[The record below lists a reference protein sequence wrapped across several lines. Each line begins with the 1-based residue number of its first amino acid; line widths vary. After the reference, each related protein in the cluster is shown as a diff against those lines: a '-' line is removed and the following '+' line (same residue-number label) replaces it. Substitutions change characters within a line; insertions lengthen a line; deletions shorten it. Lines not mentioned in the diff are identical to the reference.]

1 MRYRIHRGLF
11 LTLIVLTFLFPFR
24 AWSVQ
29 CYISKQCFAVAD
41 PNLVERVC
49 YLFRH
54 EARMYKPGQESVF
67 TQTLAA
73 PELHPDPLHIDF
85 MQLMLD
91 KKYMI
96 LKAGTYVYSCK
107 YDIEALQRDPASN
120 AVVNLRPPEFNCS
133 GIMFRFVPVR
143 VVNMNTCVWVAVE
156 SITCDDSP
164 PSPSSFQQ
172 GPAHISE

>member
-1 MRYRIHRGLF
+1 MKYRIHRGLC
-11 LTLIVLTFLFPFR
+11 LALLALAFLFPFR
-24 AWSVQ
+24 VWSAQ
-29 CYISKQCFAVAD
+29 CYIRRECFAVAD

-54 EARMYKPGQESVF
+54 EARMYRPGQESTFV
-67 TQTLAA
+67 QVMPA
-73 PELHPDPLHIDF
+73 PELHPDQLHVEF
-85 MQLMLD
+85 MQLVLA
-91 KKYMI
+91 KKYMT
-96 LKAGTYVYSCK
+96 LKPGTYVFSCK

-143 VVNMNTCVWVAVE
+143 VVNMNTCVWVALE

-172 GPAHISE
+172 EPTHMNQ